1 VQSVLIITKVVSSN
15 LAHGEVYSIQHYV
28 IKFAKDLQKIGGFLW
43 VLISCGMVIVSSD
56 GSPLSRVCLYP
67 PLLNVLVLYDGSPLC
82 RTCLYPQLDV
92 LVLSG
97 GNPLI

>member
-1 VQSVLIITKVVSSN
+1 MISYGLVV
-15 LAHGEVYSIQHYV
+15 
-28 IKFAKDLQKIGGFLW
+28 
-43 VLISCGMVIVSSD
+43 VSSD

-67 PLLNVLVLYDGSPLC
+67 PLLDVLASSDGSPLGRVC
-82 RTCLYPQLDV
+82 LHPPLLVLSDGSPLGRICLYPHLDV